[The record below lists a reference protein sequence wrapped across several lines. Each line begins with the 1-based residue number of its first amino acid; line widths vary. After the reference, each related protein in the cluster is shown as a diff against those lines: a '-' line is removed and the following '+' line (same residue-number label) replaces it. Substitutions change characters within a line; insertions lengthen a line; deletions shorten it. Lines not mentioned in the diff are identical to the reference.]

1 MAGGCDRFEVE
12 PLAGAL
18 GAEVRGLRL
27 AELGEEDWRALRAV
41 WLEHLV
47 LFFPDQHLSHA
58 EHIALGRRFGEIE
71 IHPFIPKVSDEFPEI
86 VVLDSDKGARADTWH
101 TDVTFSSTPPMASIL
116 SMVVCPARGGDT
128 LWTNQYRAYE
138 TLSAPIREL
147 VDGLTA
153 VHTASPF
160 GRPEVRAEHPAVR
173 IHPETGRRALYV
185 NRTFTS
191 HFKELRR
198 GESDALLRVLCD
210 WSEQP
215 AFQVRYR
222 WSKGAVGIWDNRCT
236 MHFAINDYDESRVIE
251 RVTVLGDA
259 PEGPAARWSAFE
271 GDRLSMSTRGATRSR
286 ESTGAGGAMGAG
298 GAPDSLRR
306 GIATDPRTNSIAKP

>member
-1 MAGGCDRFEVE
+1 MQRGLEIQ

-18 GAEVRGLRL
+18 GAEVHGVRL
-27 AELGEEDWRALRAV
+27 GALEGDEWKAV
-41 WLEHLV
+41 REAWLEHQV

-58 EHIALGRRFGEIE
+58 EHVELGRRFGEIE
-71 IHPFIPKVSDEFPEI
+71 IHPFIPKVSDAFPEI

-101 TDVTFSSTPPMASIL
+101 TDVTFSPSPPMASIL

-128 LWTNQYRAYE
+128 CWSNLCLAYE
-138 TLSAPIREL
+138 TLSNPIRDL

-153 VHTASPF
+153 VHTALPF

-173 IHPETGRRALYV
+173 IHPETGRRALFV

-198 GESDALLRVLCD
+198 SESDSLLRMLCD
-210 WSEQP
+210 WAEQS

-222 WSKGAVGIWDNRCT
+222 WAKGSVGIWDNRCT
-236 MHFAINDYDESRVIE
+236 MHFAINDYHETRVIQ

-259 PEGPAARWSAFE
+259 PQGPAARWPAFRPDQYTPASGVATGE
-271 GDRLSMSTRGATRSR
+271 TRRAI
-286 ESTGAGGAMGAG
+286 
-298 GAPDSLRR
+298 P
-306 GIATDPRTNSIAKP
+306 TDARTNSIANSAAAAEA

>member
-1 MAGGCDRFEVE
+1 MLDQLEVR

-27 AELGEEDWRALRAV
+27 GALDEGEWKAVREV

-58 EHIALGRRFGEIE
+58 EHVALGHRFGEIE

-101 TDVTFSSTPPMASIL
+101 TDVTFSATPPMASIL
-116 SMVVCPARGGDT
+116 NMIVCPDRGGDT
-128 LWTNQYRAYE
+128 LWTNQYLAYE
-138 TLSAPIREL
+138 TLSDPIREL

-153 VHTASPF
+153 VHHAAPF
-160 GRPEVRAEHPAVR
+160 GRPEIRAEHPAVR
-173 IHPETGRRALYV
+173 IHPETGRRALYL

-198 GESDALLRVLCD
+198 SESDALLRMLCE

-222 WSKGAVGIWDNRCT
+222 WSKGAIGIWDNRCT
-236 MHFAINDYDESRVIE
+236 MHFAINDYDETRVIQ

-259 PEGPAARWSAFE
+259 PRGPEARFPVFRPDQYSA
-271 GDRLSMSTRGATRSR
+271 GSSVAT
-286 ESTGAGGAMGAG
+286 AG
-298 GAPDSLRR
+298 SRR
-306 GIATDPRTNSIAKP
+306 GVATDPRTNSIEKSPVSAGS

>member
-1 MAGGCDRFEVE
+1 MTQSLEIH

-18 GAEVRGLRL
+18 GAEVRGVRL
-27 AELGEEDWRALRAV
+27 GALGEAEWKAV
-41 WLEHLV
+41 REAWLEHLV
-47 LFFPDQHLSHA
+47 LFFPDQHLTHA
-58 EHIALGRRFGEIE
+58 EHVALGHRFGEIE
-71 IHPFIPKVSDEFPEI
+71 IHPFIPKVSDAFPQI

-101 TDVTFSSTPPMASIL
+101 TDVTFSATPPMASIL
-116 SMVVCPARGGDT
+116 SMVVCPSRGGDT
-128 LWTNQYRAYE
+128 LWTNQYLAYE
-138 TLSAPIREL
+138 TLSPPIRDL

-153 VHTASPF
+153 VHHAAPF

-198 GESDALLRVLCD
+198 SESDPLLKMLCD

-222 WSKGAVGIWDNRCT
+222 WAKGSVGIWDNRCT

-259 PEGPAARWSAFE
+259 PRGPAARWQPFAS
-271 GDRLSMSTRGATRSR
+271 DRHSTY
-286 ESTGAGGAMGAG
+286 GGAATETV
-298 GAPDSLRR
+298 RR
-306 GIATDPRTNSIAKP
+306 GVETDPRTNSIAKPAG

>member
-1 MAGGCDRFEVE
+1 MPESLTVR

-18 GAEVRGLRL
+18 GAEVRGVRL
-27 AELGEEDWRALRAV
+27 GAMDDAEWKAV
-41 WLEHLV
+41 RETWLEHLV

-58 EHIALGRRFGEIE
+58 EHVALGRRFGEIE
-71 IHPFIPKVSDEFPEI
+71 IHPFIPKVSDEFPQI
-86 VVLDSDKGARADTWH
+86 VVLDSDQGARADTWH
-101 TDVTFSSTPPMASIL
+101 TDVTFSETPPMASIL
-116 SMVVCPARGGDT
+116 SMVVCPERGGDT
-128 LWTNQYRAYE
+128 LWTNQYLAYE
-138 TLSAPIREL
+138 TLSDPIRDL

-153 VHTASPF
+153 VHHAAPF

-198 GESDALLRVLCD
+198 SESDGLLRMLCD

-236 MHFAINDYDESRVIE
+236 MHFAINDYRESRVIE
-251 RVTVLGDA
+251 RVTVLGDTPRGGKPRWEA
-259 PEGPAARWSAFE
+259 FRSDSYSTAA
-271 GDRLSMSTRGATRSR
+271 GATTARPSR
-286 ESTGAGGAMGAG
+286 GV
-298 GAPDSLRR
+298 
-306 GIATDPRTNSIAKP
+306 ATDPRTNSIAKPA

>member
-1 MAGGCDRFEVE
+1 MYAGLEIR

-18 GAEVRGLRL
+18 GAEVRGVRL
-27 AELGEEDWRALRAV
+27 GDMNEAEWQAVRAA

-47 LFFPDQHLSHA
+47 LFFPEQHLGHA
-58 EHIALGRRFGEIE
+58 EHVALGRRFGEIE
-71 IHPFIPKVSDEFPEI
+71 IHPFIPKVSEQYPEI
-86 VVLDSDKGARADTWH
+86 VVLDSEKGARADTWH
-101 TDVTFSSTPPMASIL
+101 TDVTFSPTPPMASIL
-116 SMVVCPARGGDT
+116 NMIVCPARGGDT
-128 LWTNQYRAYE
+128 LWTNQCLAYE
-138 TLSAPIREL
+138 TLSDPIREL

-153 VHTASPF
+153 VHHAAPF

-191 HFKELRR
+191 HFKQLRR
-198 GESDALLRVLCD
+198 SESDALLRMLCD

-236 MHFAINDYDESRVIE
+236 MHFAINDYREPRVIQ
-251 RVTVLGDA
+251 RVTVLGDV
-259 PEGPAARWSAFE
+259 PLGPPPRWEPFQYDAY
-271 GDRLSMSTRGATRSR
+271 
-286 ESTGAGGAMGAG
+286 STGAST
-298 GAPDSLRR
+298 APATPSR
-306 GIATDPRTNSIAKP
+306 GITTDPRTNSIAKPA

>member
-1 MAGGCDRFEVE
+1 MGERLDVR
-12 PLAGAL
+12 PLSGAL
-18 GAEVRGLRL
+18 GAEIHGVR
-27 AELGEEDWRALRAV
+27 LGALDEATWKVVREA

-58 EHIALGRRFGEIE
+58 EHVAIGQRFGEIE
-71 IHPFIPKVSDEFPEI
+71 IHPFIPKVSDAYPQI

-101 TDVTFSSTPPMASIL
+101 TDVTFSPTPPMASIL

-128 LWTNQYRAYE
+128 LWTNQYLAYE
-138 TLSAPIREL
+138 KLSDPIRDL

-153 VHTASPF
+153 VHHAAPF
-160 GRPEVRAEHPAVR
+160 GRPEIRSEHPAVR
-173 IHPETGRRALYV
+173 IHPETGRRSLFV

-198 GESDALLRVLCD
+198 NESDALLRMLCE

-222 WSKGAVGIWDNRCT
+222 WTKGAVGIWDNRCT
-236 MHFAINDYDESRVIE
+236 MHHAINDYDETRVIE
-251 RVTVLGDA
+251 RVTVLGDV
-259 PEGPAARWSAFE
+259 PQGPPPRYRPFRQDGHSSVGDDRSDAAS
-271 GDRLSMSTRGATRSR
+271 
-286 ESTGAGGAMGAG
+286 AGGGEASAR
-298 GAPDSLRR
+298 PRR
-306 GIATDPRTNSIAKP
+306 GIPTDPRTNSIRKPA

>member
-1 MAGGCDRFEVE
+1 MQGSTDSFEVQ
-12 PLAGAL
+12 PLSGAL
-18 GAEVRGLRL
+18 GAEVRGV
-27 AELGEEDWRALRAV
+27 ALGRIGDEDWARLRAL

-47 LFFPDQHLSHA
+47 LFFPEQHLDHD
-58 EHIALGRRFGEIE
+58 EHVALGRRFGEIE
-71 IHPFIPKVSDEFPEI
+71 IHPFIPKVSDRYPQI

-101 TDVTFSSTPPMASIL
+101 TDVTFSATPPMASIL
-116 SMVVCPARGGDT
+116 SMKVCPSRGGDT
-128 LWTNQYRAYE
+128 LWTNQYLAYE
-138 TLSAPIREL
+138 TLSAPMRDL

-153 VHTASPF
+153 VHTAAPF
-160 GRPEVRAEHPAVR
+160 GRSEVRAEHPAVR

-198 GESDALLRVLCD
+198 SESDALLQTLCD

-222 WSKGAVGIWDNRCT
+222 WSKGAIGIWDNRCT
-236 MHFAINDYDESRVIE
+236 MHFAINDYAEPRVIE

-259 PEGPAARWSAFE
+259 PRGPAPRWSAFE
-271 GDRLSMSTRGATRSR
+271 GDGMSAGAALAETKPHA
-286 ESTGAGGAMGAG
+286 GAGRAT
-298 GAPDSLRR
+298 RR
-306 GIATDPRTNSIAKP
+306 GIETDPRTNSIARPQ

>member
-1 MAGGCDRFEVE
+1 MARGSDRFEVE

-27 AELGEEDWRALRAV
+27 AELGDEDWRALYTV

-58 EHIALGRRFGEIE
+58 EHVALGRRFGEIE
-71 IHPFIPKVSDEFPEI
+71 IHPFIPKVSDAFPEI

-101 TDVTFSSTPPMASIL
+101 TDVTFSPTPPMASIL

-128 LWTNQYRAYE
+128 LFTNQLLAYE
-138 TLSAPIREL
+138 TLSKPIREL

-198 GESDALLRVLCD
+198 AESDALLRVLCD

-222 WSKGAVGIWDNRCT
+222 WSKGAVGLWDNRCT

-259 PEGPAARWSAFE
+259 PRGPAARWSPFRD
-271 GDRLSMSTRGATRSR
+271 DRLSA
-286 ESTGAGGAMGAG
+286 GAGVATAKDTATASAG
-298 GAPDSLRR
+298 RR
-306 GIATDPRTNSIAKP
+306 AIATDPRTNSIAKSG